1 MAILAIFSPS
11 LGDLILTN
19 RSEVNFQKEN
29 ILAANKIKT
38 GNFQNLFGN
47 YQRSSENIRF
57 SYKSSKENSV
67 YLGFLTPPSRPL
79 IPLSTWRS
87 ARTVEVIF
95 LLVMDANLVEVMQG
109 MSLEEDKSIVIPQ
122 DDTFCA
128 MERGGRSLL
137 GRLLNPECQNM
148 ARMLRT
154 MPKIWKVYERVKGI
168 ALTRE
173 RFQFVFD
180 LETDIQ
186 TVLKQ
191 GFWTFDDW
199 GMAMERWVEYPPRNF
214 LQTTAIWARLRNI
227 PVNYL
232 TLKTIDAIAD
242 GIGHVKVIEF
252 YPEKPL
258 LNDYVRV
265 QVIIDLNQPIRD
277 KKSLTLPGD
286 RVEFIDVE
294 YERIRKKCFH
304 CLRLSHEKQRCPLLQ
319 RSKNKGNEI
328 AVGQGSVQKQAG
340 ASRQH
345 HNNLAE
351 MLMPLL
357 APSVPPGFQPYSTV
371 VAPEVFE
378 QMRIYMSCVDPE
390 ERSLREAKM
399 KKTLDELSRDP
410 LAQRSCLRLETAPV
424 TSMEKNGER
433 GRVFDFRGVE
443 NREIPD
449 ISESSARRENRQHP
463 ALEMGSEYNNQQK
476 EGTYAIYWLSNRT
489 GYIEECEAQSHNA
502 ENG

>member
-1 MAILAIFSPS
+1 
-11 LGDLILTN
+11 
-19 RSEVNFQKEN
+19 
-29 ILAANKIKT
+29 
-38 GNFQNLFGN
+38 
-47 YQRSSENIRF
+47 
-57 SYKSSKENSV
+57 
-67 YLGFLTPPSRPL
+67 
-79 IPLSTWRS
+79 
-87 ARTVEVIF
+87 
-95 LLVMDANLVEVMQG
+95 MDANLVEVMQG

>member
-1 MAILAIFSPS
+1 
-11 LGDLILTN
+11 
-19 RSEVNFQKEN
+19 
-29 ILAANKIKT
+29 
-38 GNFQNLFGN
+38 
-47 YQRSSENIRF
+47 
-57 SYKSSKENSV
+57 
-67 YLGFLTPPSRPL
+67 
-79 IPLSTWRS
+79 
-87 ARTVEVIF
+87 
-95 LLVMDANLVEVMQG
+95 
-109 MSLEEDKSIVIPQ
+109 
-122 DDTFCA
+122 
-128 MERGGRSLL
+128 
-137 GRLLNPECQNM
+137 M

-319 RSKNKGNEI
+319 R
-328 AVGQGSVQKQAG
+328 
-340 ASRQH
+340 
-345 HNNLAE
+345 
-351 MLMPLL
+351 
-357 APSVPPGFQPYSTV
+357 
-371 VAPEVFE
+371 
-378 QMRIYMSCVDPE
+378 
-390 ERSLREAKM
+390 
-399 KKTLDELSRDP
+399 
-410 LAQRSCLRLETAPV
+410 
-424 TSMEKNGER
+424 
-433 GRVFDFRGVE
+433 
-443 NREIPD
+443 
-449 ISESSARRENRQHP
+449 
-463 ALEMGSEYNNQQK
+463 
-476 EGTYAIYWLSNRT
+476 
-489 GYIEECEAQSHNA
+489 
-502 ENG
+502 

>member
-1 MAILAIFSPS
+1 MNLSQRAEDYVGSLLIAEALAIRLALMEAQNMGINDVHVNSDLQVLIRVIQKKELIKELVGILQDIYELSCLFFLHFAIFMAILAIFSPS
-11 LGDLILTN
+11 LGDLIFTT
-19 RSEVNFQKEN
+19 RSGVNFQKEN

-95 LLVMDANLVEVMQG
+95 LLVMDANLVE
-109 MSLEEDKSIVIPQ
+109 
-122 DDTFCA
+122 
-128 MERGGRSLL
+128 
-137 GRLLNPECQNM
+137 
-148 ARMLRT
+148 
-154 MPKIWKVYERVKGI
+154 
-168 ALTRE
+168 
-173 RFQFVFD
+173 
-180 LETDIQ
+180 
-186 TVLKQ
+186 
-191 GFWTFDDW
+191 
-199 GMAMERWVEYPPRNF
+199 
-214 LQTTAIWARLRNI
+214 
-227 PVNYL
+227 
-232 TLKTIDAIAD
+232 
-242 GIGHVKVIEF
+242 
-252 YPEKPL
+252 
-258 LNDYVRV
+258 
-265 QVIIDLNQPIRD
+265 
-277 KKSLTLPGD
+277 
-286 RVEFIDVE
+286 
-294 YERIRKKCFH
+294 
-304 CLRLSHEKQRCPLLQ
+304 
-319 RSKNKGNEI
+319 
-328 AVGQGSVQKQAG
+328 KQAG

-351 MLMPLL
+351 TLMPLL
-357 APSVPPGFQPYSTV
+357 APSVPPGLQPYSTV

-378 QMRIYMSCVDPE
+378 QLRIYMSCVEPYSTVVAPEVFEQLRIYMSCVDPE

-399 KKTLDELSRDP
+399 KKTLDELSRDT
-410 LAQRSCLRLETAPV
+410 LAQRSCFRLETAPV

-476 EGTYAIYWLSNRT
+476 EGTYAIGFRT
-489 GYIEECEAQSHNA
+489 EQATERSVRLNA
-502 ENG
+502 TT